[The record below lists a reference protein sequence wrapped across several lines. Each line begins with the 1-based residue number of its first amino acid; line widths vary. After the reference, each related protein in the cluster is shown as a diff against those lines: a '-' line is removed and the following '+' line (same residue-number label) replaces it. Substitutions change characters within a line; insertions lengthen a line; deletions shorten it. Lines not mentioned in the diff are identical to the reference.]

1 MTQNQHHHYSLCHM
15 HTPQQLV
22 SHNHILYLCKT
33 VMLYFVPMN
42 NEETL
47 KPSGVVHQFSDK
59 IKVFGTS
66 QIKISGIVVGS
77 IFVSGE

>member
-1 MTQNQHHHYSLCHM
+1 
-15 HTPQQLV
+15 
-22 SHNHILYLCKT
+22 
-33 VMLYFVPMN
+33 MLYFVPMN